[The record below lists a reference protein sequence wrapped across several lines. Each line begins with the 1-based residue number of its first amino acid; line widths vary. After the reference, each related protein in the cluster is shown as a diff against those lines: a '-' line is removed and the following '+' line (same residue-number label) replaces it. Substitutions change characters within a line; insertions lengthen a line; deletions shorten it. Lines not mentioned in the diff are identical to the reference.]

1 MRKLLAS
8 LAITM
13 GAVGTVHAQTDHQAD
28 ADAAAGR
35 ELAQTCA
42 ACHGQQG
49 ISAVGTFPNLAG
61 QQMSYLAKQI
71 MDIRDGNRLVP
82 TMAGQVDAFSDQD
95 AWDVVAHFAGQNAN
109 LGQTNDEDSEFL
121 ARGEELYRVGDMSKG
136 IPACSACHTPTGVGI
151 GSAVY
156 PALSGQHTEYMVSTL
171 QDFASGER
179 ANSPNNIMGDI
190 ASKMSDND
198 MEAVANYLLG
208 LN

>member
-13 GAVGTVHAQTDHQAD
+13 GTVGIAHAQTDYQANAD
-28 ADAAAGR
+28 ASAGQ
-35 ELAQTCA
+35 EMAQTCA

-49 ISAVGTFPNLAG
+49 ISPSGAFPNLAG

-71 MDIRDGNRLVP
+71 MDIRDGNRMVP
-82 TMAGQVDAFSDQD
+82 QMAGQVDDFSDQD
-95 AWDVVAHFAGQNAN
+95 AWDVAAHFARQDAN
-109 LGQTNDEDSEFL
+109 LGQSSDEDAELL
-121 ARGEELYRVGDMSKG
+121 ARGEELYRAGDMSKG

-156 PALSGQHTEYMVSTL
+156 PGLSGQHAQYTVSTL
-171 QDFASGER
+171 QAFASGDR
-179 ANSPNNIMGDI
+179 NNSPNNIMGDI

-198 MEAVANYLLG
+198 MEAVANYVLG

>member
-13 GAVGTVHAQTDHQAD
+13 GAVGIAHAQADLQAD
-28 ADAAAGR
+28 ADASAGS
-35 ELAQTCA
+35 ELAKTCV

-49 ISAVGTFPNLAG
+49 ISPSGAFPNLAG
-61 QQMSYLAKQI
+61 QQMSYLAEQI
-71 MDIRDGNRLVP
+71 MDIRDGDRIVP
-82 TMAGQVDAFSDQD
+82 QMAGLVDDFSDQD
-95 AWDVVAHFAGQNAN
+95 AWDAASHFARQDAN
-109 LGQTNDEDSEFL
+109 LGQANDEDAELL
-121 ARGEELYRVGDMSKG
+121 ARGEEIYRAGDMSKG
-136 IPACSACHTPTGVGI
+136 IPACSACHSPTGVGI

-156 PALSGQHTEYMVSTL
+156 PGLSGQHAQYTVSTL
-171 QDFASGER
+171 QAFASGER
-179 ANSPNNIMGDI
+179 ANSPNNVMGDI

>member
-13 GAVGTVHAQTDHQAD
+13 GAVGAAHAQTDYQANAD
-28 ADAAAGR
+28 ASAGQQ
-35 ELAQTCA
+35 LSQTCV

-49 ISAVGTFPNLAG
+49 ISPSGAFPNLAG

-71 MDIRDGNRLVP
+71 MDIRDGRRMVP
-82 TMAGQVDAFSDQD
+82 QMAGMVDNFSDQD
-95 AWDVVAHFAGQNAN
+95 AWDSAAHFARQDAN
-109 LGQTNDEDSEFL
+109 LGQTSDEDVDLL
-121 ARGEELYRVGDMSKG
+121 ARGEELYRAGDMSKG
-136 IPACSACHTPTGVGI
+136 IPACAACHTPTGAGI

-156 PALSGQHTEYMVSTL
+156 PALSGQHAEYTISTL

-179 ANSPNNIMGDI
+179 ANSPNNMMGDI
-190 ASKMSDND
+190 ASKMSDSD

>member
-13 GAVGTVHAQTDHQAD
+13 GAVGTAHAQTDYQAEAD
-28 ADAAAGR
+28 ASAGQ
-35 ELAQTCA
+35 EMAQTCA

-49 ISAVGTFPNLAG
+49 ISPSGAFPNLAG

-71 MDIRDGNRLVP
+71 MDIRDGDRVVAQ
-82 TMAGQVDAFSDQD
+82 MAGQVDDYSDQD
-95 AWDVVAHFAGQNAN
+95 AWDVAAFYAGQDAN
-109 LGQTNDEDSEFL
+109 LGQTSDEDAELL
-121 ARGEELYRVGDMSKG
+121 ARGEELYRSGDMAKG
-136 IPACSACHTPTGVGI
+136 IPACTACHTPTGAGI
-151 GSAVY
+151 GSAIY
-156 PALSGQHTEYMVSTL
+156 PALSGQHPEYTISTL

-179 ANSPNNIMGDI
+179 ANSPNNMMGDI
-190 ASKMSDND
+190 ASKMSDGD

>member
-13 GAVGTVHAQTDHQAD
+13 GAVGAAHAQTDYQAD
-28 ADAAAGR
+28 ADASAGQ
-35 ELAQTCA
+35 EMSQVCA

-49 ISAVGTFPNLAG
+49 ISPSGAFPNLAG

-71 MDIRDGNRLVP
+71 MDIRDGERVVP
-82 TMAGQVDAFSDQD
+82 QMAGIVDDYSDQD
-95 AWDVVAHFAGQNAN
+95 AWDAAAYFAEQDAN
-109 LGQTNDEDSEFL
+109 LGQTNDEDAELL
-121 ARGEELYRVGDMSKG
+121 ARGEEIYRAGDMAKG

-156 PALSGQHTEYMVSTL
+156 PGLSGQHAQYTVSTL
-171 QDFASGER
+171 QAFASGDR
-179 ANSPNNIMGDI
+179 TNDPNNIMGDI
-190 ASKMSDND
+190 ASKMSDRD
-198 MEAVANYLLG
+198 MEAVANYVLG